1 MKYQELQD
9 EIKAA
14 MKARDKN
21 RLSIL
26 RQVHGEIKNIEVNER
41 REITDADV
49 DAMLKRTIKQTKE
62 TLDGSIKAGNDQERT
77 DRLTEQVEILESYLP
92 KQVSGEELIALIG
105 EVLAETGAATKKE
118 MGKVMGTLTQKTGGN
133 FDKAQAAKELQS
145 RLA

>member
-26 RQVHGEIKNIEVNER
+26 RQVHGVIKNIEVNER

-49 DAMLKRTIKQTKE
+49 DAMLKRTIKQK
-62 TLDGSIKAGNDQERT
+62 R
-77 DRLTEQVEILESYLP
+77 RLTVQ
-92 KQVSGEELIALIG
+92 
-105 EVLAETGAATKKE
+105 
-118 MGKVMGTLTQKTGGN
+118 
-133 FDKAQAAKELQS
+133 
-145 RLA
+145 

>member
-49 DAMLKRTIKQTKE
+49 DACLSVLSNKQKR
-62 TLDGSIKAGNDQERT
+62 
-77 DRLTEQVEILESYLP
+77 RLTVQ
-92 KQVSGEELIALIG
+92 
-105 EVLAETGAATKKE
+105 
-118 MGKVMGTLTQKTGGN
+118 
-133 FDKAQAAKELQS
+133 
-145 RLA
+145 

>member
-92 KQVSGEELIALIG
+92 KQVSGEELIALIE
-105 EVLAETGAATKKE
+105 EVLDETGAATKKE

>member
-1 MKYQELQD
+1 MRKVYALEGTKKRNDMNYQELQD

-49 DAMLKRTIKQTKE
+49 DAM
-62 TLDGSIKAGNDQERT
+62 
-77 DRLTEQVEILESYLP
+77 
-92 KQVSGEELIALIG
+92 
-105 EVLAETGAATKKE
+105 
-118 MGKVMGTLTQKTGGN
+118 
-133 FDKAQAAKELQS
+133 
-145 RLA
+145 